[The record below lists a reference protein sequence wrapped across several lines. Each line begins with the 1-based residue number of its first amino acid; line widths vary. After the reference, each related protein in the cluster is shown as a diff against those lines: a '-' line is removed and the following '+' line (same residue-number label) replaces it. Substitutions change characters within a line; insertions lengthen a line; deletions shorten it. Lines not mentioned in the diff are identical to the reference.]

1 MYTIRMSSS
10 EEEITSD
17 EEIDITEVED
27 AYRAVV
33 EGLNACLKGLKGLQ
47 KGYRMLVVGKG
58 TKTLEQVVLDSIGPD
73 FGRKVINSLKDK

>member
-1 MYTIRMSSS
+1 MSSS

-33 EGLNACLKGLKGLQ
+33 EGLNACLKGLQTLK
-47 KGYRMLVVGKG
+47 KDSRMIMIG
-58 TKTLEQVVLDSIGPD
+58 TKTLEEVVRQSIGPT
-73 FGRKVINSLKDK
+73 FGVTVIKSLRDR